1 MTILATSRQNAGYRI
16 GIVTAQFNQVITQ
29 KLETGAVTTLQE
41 FGVTPTDI
49 LVAHVPGALELTRAA
64 RLMAASGRVDGII
77 ALGTVIRGETSH
89 YDYVCAE
96 TARGLADLSAT
107 GPVPVMFG
115 VLTTDDLNQALNR
128 AGGKAGNKG
137 SDCAEGV
144 LTMLNLQMQLTP
156 ATQN

>member
-1 MTILATSRQNAGYRI
+1 MTILATSRQTAGYRI

-29 KLETGAVTTLQE
+29 KLETGAMSTLQGL
-41 FGVTPTDI
+41 GVAADNI
-49 LVAHVPGALELTRAA
+49 LVAHVPGALELTRAS
-64 RLMAASGRVDGII
+64 RLMADSGRVDGIL
-77 ALGTVIRGETSH
+77 ALGSVIRGETSH

-96 TARGLADLSAT
+96 TARSLANLSAT

-115 VLTTDDLNQALNR
+115 VLTTDDLAQAFNR

-137 SDCAEGV
+137 SDCAAGV

-156 ATQN
+156 TT